1 MPIMA
6 RNPNDQLQQA
16 RAFLHSG
23 NIAEALALIDALL
36 RKAPR
41 LPEAN
46 YLLGVANLM
55 QGNAAN
61 AVAPLETALKADPH
75 NGPVLDHL
83 GACLLMLNRYAD
95 AEPVLRRAASLP
107 RAPAIVF
114 MRLGLALLYQ
124 NRTRDAVDT
133 LQRAVRLAPRDADC
147 QVTLGRALHANGEA
161 EAARAAFE
169 TALALAPNQ
178 PDIAFNLGVIALEQH
193 QLDAAA
199 GWFNRAIALAPRHA
213 DAWVNLGIV
222 QEQQHNAAAALASY
236 RKALDIDPRLPAAGS
251 NFAHALAALNRH
263 DEARAQ
269 YLATLQHAP
278 NFIAAHEGL
287 AGVCL
292 ALGRVQEAITHLRTT
307 VSAEPANA
315 AATLALANALVEV
328 GQLDAAAPL
337 AQRACELNPDA
348 APAYAT
354 RATLLSLRGKLDDAV
369 PVLEAGYARTN
380 NGVLLGMLANHYR
393 QLCDWAKW
401 QQAWDALAPR
411 IDHEPALGSPFWLLS
426 QPITARQQRTYT
438 EAWAAARYKNL
449 RALPPR
455 AAPPAHERVRI
466 GYLSS
471 DFQEHPAAYL
481 VADVLEQH
489 DRARFEIYAYSY
501 GPSDDASAMR
511 RRMQAA
517 CDRFVDIAWETDD
530 AAAQRI
536 RDDEIDIL
544 IDLKGYTV
552 GDRITLMARRPSDIQ
567 VTWLGYPGTTGATFI
582 DYLIADP
589 YIVRPGE
596 EATCTE
602 RVVRIPH
609 CYQPNDRKRVVPAPL
624 TRREYGLPDEGVV
637 FCCFNQTYKITP
649 DVFSVWMRLLQRVPG
664 SVLWLVDSAAT
675 PNLRQTVRAHGVA
688 AERVVFAPRCPYAEH
703 LARYRVADLALDT
716 FPYTSHT
723 TASDALWCDCPTVGL
738 VGDTF
743 AARVSG
749 SILAAAGLNELICN
763 TLYEY
768 EALALDLATNRDAL
782 QALRAKIAQARDH
795 APLFD
800 SGRFARDLERLYDDM
815 IAEHRT
821 L

>member
-1 MPIMA
+1 MLIMA

-23 NIAEALALIDALL
+23 NLAGALSLIDALL

-46 YLLGVANLM
+46 HLLGVAHM
-55 QGNAAN
+55 MRGDAAH
-61 AVAPLETALKADPH
+61 AVAPLETALNADAQ

-83 GACLLMLNRYAD
+83 GACYLMLKRHAD
-95 AEPVLRRAASLP
+95 AEAVLRRAASLP
-107 RAPAIVF
+107 RAPAVVF

-124 NRTRDAVDT
+124 NRAREAVEV
-133 LQRAVRLAPRDADC
+133 LQRAVSLAPRDADC
-147 QVTLGRALHANGEA
+147 QVTLGRALHANGQTD
-161 EAARAAFE
+161 AARAAFE
-169 TALALAPNQ
+169 TAQALAPGDA
-178 PDIAFNLGVIALEQH
+178 DIVFNLGTIALEQR

-222 QEQQHNAAAALASY
+222 QEQQQNAEAALVSY

-251 NFAHALAALNRH
+251 NLAHALAALNRH
-263 DEARAQ
+263 EQARAQ

-278 NFIAAHEGL
+278 QFIAAHEGL

-292 ALGRVQEAITHLRTT
+292 ALGRMQEAITHLRAT
-307 VSAEPANA
+307 VAAEPANA
-315 AATLALANALVEV
+315 TATLALANALVET
-328 GQLDAAAPL
+328 GQLDEAAPL

-348 APAYAT
+348 AQGYAT
-354 RATLLSLRGKLDDAV
+354 RATLLSLRGKLADAV
-369 PVLEAGYARTN
+369 QVLEPGYARTD

-393 QLCDWAKW
+393 QLCDWPKW
-401 QQAWDALAPR
+401 EQAWAALAPR
-411 IDHEPALGSPFWLLS
+411 IDQEAALGSPFWLLS
-426 QPITARQQRTYT
+426 QPITARQQRAYT
-438 EAWAAARYKNL
+438 EAWAAARYKNI
-449 RALPPR
+449 RPLPPR
-455 AAPPAHERVRI
+455 AARATHARVRI

-481 VADVLEQH
+481 IADVLEQH
-489 DRARFEIYAYSY
+489 DRARFEIYAYSH

-511 RRMQAA
+511 RRIRAA
-517 CDRFVDIAWETDD
+517 CEHFVDIAWETDD
-530 AAAQRI
+530 AAAQCI
-536 RDDEIDIL
+536 RDDQIDIL
-544 IDLKGYTV
+544 IELKGYTV
-552 GDRITLMARRPSDIQ
+552 GDRIPIMARRPCDIQ
-567 VTWLGYPGTTGATFI
+567 VTWLGYPGTTGAPFI

-589 YIVRPGE
+589 YIIRPGE
-596 EATCTE
+596 EITCTE
-602 RVVRIPH
+602 RVLRMPH
-609 CYQPNDRKRVVPAPL
+609 CYQPNDRKRVVPPPL
-624 TRREYGLPDEGVV
+624 SRREYGLPEAGVV

-649 DVFSVWMRLLQRVPG
+649 EVFSVWMRLLQRVPG

-675 PNLRQTVRAHGVA
+675 ANLRQAAHARGVDPQ
-688 AERVVFAPRCPYAEH
+688 RLRFAPRRPYTEH

-738 VGDTF
+738 AGDTF

-749 SILAAAGLNELICN
+749 SILTAAGLSELICT
-763 TLYEY
+763 TLDDYEQ
-768 EALALDLATNRDAL
+768 LAWRLATDVDS
-782 QALRAKIAQARDH
+782 LRQLRTKIARARDS

-800 SGRFARDLERLYDDM
+800 SRRFTRDLEYLYEGVL
-815 IAEHRT
+815 AAHLT
-821 L
+821 S